1 MLNLNVE
8 DEDFHDRA
16 GQGHDITLN
25 LDVLE
30 KIYPQT
36 SS

>member
-16 GQGHDITLN
+16 GQGHDITVTF
-25 LDVLE
+25 DVLE
-30 KIYPQT
+30 KISPQT
-36 SS
+36 PS